1 MTSRSWR
8 MGRDDGTQAQSRLV
22 NENWVRIRPWLGTV
36 VRIALGVVWI
46 WASWE
51 KMQSPRKFV
60 QAVRAYDVT
69 PEWLSKAIGYG
80 LPVFEFSLGVLLI
93 LGVAVR
99 LAAAFSAV
107 LFVFFLIGVI
117 QASARGL
124 RLDCGCFGGG
134 GTITGPTHYMRDIL
148 RDLGL
153 LAMAA
158 YLIVWATTRISV
170 ESYLARNDNVE
181 APSAK
186 RMRTDQGRRKY
197 NAMLEAR
204 RKAARERMLWLNAS
218 MAAVIILI
226 GLIGIGVQAN
236 RAKITGTLTAT
247 NATVKDGVVFGK
259 KAAATVDV
267 YEDFQCPNCLVFE
280 KGVRT
285 QLDQDVRANKAQ
297 VRFHEISI
305 LDSAGN
311 HNYSTR
317 AANAAICASDV
328 DVETFV
334 KYHNLLFGDYKGKQ
348 VQPPESGSGR
358 TNSELIAYASA
369 AGISGAKLTTFDT
382 CVQGEQHK
390 SLIAA
395 MTEAASKKGINGT
408 PTVVVNG
415 KQINHDL
422 ASWNKAIA
430 DALKKGPAPDPSKTP
445 TPTPTPTPSTSK
457 PASSPATKP
466 SSSKTSTKA

>member
-1 MTSRSWR
+1 

-22 NENWVRIRPWLGTV
+22 NENWVRVRPWLGAV

-60 QAVRAYDVT
+60 QAVRAYDAT

-80 LPVFEFSLGVLLI
+80 LPVFEFSIGVLLI

-99 LAAAFSAV
+99 LAAIFSAL
-107 LFVFFLIGVI
+107 LFVVFLIGVI

-134 GTITGPTHYMRDIL
+134 GTITGPTHYLRDIL
-148 RDLGL
+148 RDTGL
-153 LAMAA
+153 LVLSA
-158 YLIVWATTRISV
+158 YLGVWSYTKVSV
-170 ESYLARNDNVE
+170 EAYLARNDNVE

-204 RKAARERMLWLNAS
+204 RKAARERALWLNAS
-218 MAAVIILI
+218 MGAVIVLI

-236 RAKITGTLTAT
+236 RAKITGSLTAT
-247 NATVKDGVVFGK
+247 NATVNNGIVFGK

-267 YEDFQCPNCLVFE
+267 YEDFQCPNCLNFE
-280 KGVRT
+280 KDVHA

-297 VRFHEISI
+297 VRFHNIAI
-305 LDSAGN
+305 LDSASN
-311 HNYSTR
+311 HNYPTR
-317 AANAAICASDV
+317 AANAAICASDIS
-328 DVETFV
+328 VETFI
-334 KYHNLLFGDYKGKQ
+334 KYHNILFGDFKGKQ

-358 TNSELIAYASA
+358 TDAQLIAYASA
-369 AGISGAKLTTFDT
+369 AGISGAQLTTFDT
-382 CVQGEQHK
+382 CVTSQQHK
-390 SLIAA
+390 SLVAA
-395 MTEAASKKGINGT
+395 MTDAASKKGVTGT
-408 PTVVVNG
+408 PTILVNG
-415 KQINHDL
+415 KSINHDL

-445 TPTPTPTPSTSK
+445 SPTPTPSTT
-457 PASSPATKP
+457 PSSPATKP
-466 SSSKTSTKA
+466 SSSGSSTKA

>member
-1 MTSRSWR
+1 MISRSWR
-8 MGRDDGTQAQSRLV
+8 VGSNDGSQAQSRLV
-22 NENWVRIRPWLGTV
+22 NENWVRTRPWLGTV
-36 VRIALGVVWI
+36 VRIALGVIWI

-60 QAVRAYDVT
+60 QAVRAYDAT

-117 QASARGL
+117 QAAARGL

-134 GTITGPTHYMRDIL
+134 GTITGPTHYLRDIL

-153 LAMAA
+153 LALAV
-158 YLIVWATTRISV
+158 YLVLWSVTKLSV
-170 ESYLARNDNVE
+170 EAYLARNDDVE

-204 RKAARERMLWLNAS
+204 RKAARERTLWLNAS
-218 MAAVIILI
+218 MLAVILLI
-226 GLIGIGVQAN
+226 GLIGIGVQSN
-236 RAKITGTLTAT
+236 RAKITGSLTAT
-247 NATVKDGVVFGK
+247 NATVKNGIVFGK

-267 YEDFQCPNCLVFE
+267 YEDFQCPNCLNFE
-280 KGVRT
+280 KDVHA
-285 QLDQDVRANKAQ
+285 QLDKDVRANKAQ

-305 LDSAGN
+305 LDSSSN

-317 AANAAICASDV
+317 AANAAICASDISV
-328 DVETFV
+328 DTFV
-334 KYHNLLFGDYKGKQ
+334 KYHNVLYGNYKGKQ

-358 TNSELIAYASA
+358 TDTELISYASA
-369 AGISGAKLTTFDT
+369 AGISGASLTTFDT
-382 CVQGEQHK
+382 CVQDRQHK
-390 SLIAA
+390 ALVAA
-395 MTEAASKKGINGT
+395 LTDAASKKGVTGT
-408 PTVVVNG
+408 PTIIVNG
-415 KQINHDL
+415 KSIDHDL

-430 DALKKGPAPDPSKTP
+430 AALKKGPAPDPSKTP
-445 TPTPTPTPSTSK
+445 SPTPTPSKTATS
-457 PASSPATKP
+457 SSPSVKP
-466 SSSKTSTKA
+466 STSGSSTKA